1 MAGRNHCLAR
11 NARAVSAI
19 GKEVAIQGRESAAM
33 YGCRGWTLHH
43 NTDIWRSTG
52 AVDGPK
58 YGIWPTCNAWF
69 CQHLWDR
76 YLFSGDKNY
85 LAEVYPIMRGAC
97 EFYLDFLVREPQN
110 NWLVVAPPIHRK
122 TVRLLTVNAIL

>member
-1 MAGRNHCLAR
+1 
-11 NARAVSAI
+11 
-19 GKEVAIQGRESAAM
+19 M

-58 YGIWPTCNAWF
+58 YGVWPTCNAWF

-76 YLFSGDKNY
+76 YLFSGDKNH

-110 NWLVVAPPIHRK
+110 NWLVVAPPYSPENSPS
-122 TVRLLTVNAIL
+122 VNGKRDFVIVAGATMDNQMVYDLFHNTIQAATFNE